1 MSYTLLATMNPMEL
15 LVLAGIVAA
24 FFFLNGGLRFTTEQQ
39 TRLTE
44 LNTAARKII
53 DEADARGGGKGKGT
67 LTQEE
72 SEKVDKIYA
81 DYDALKAQVEEEEK
95 QTRQRARLEEHE
107 QFMSGSAGRRTT
119 DGGNTG
125 GSRARSAEAPTVL
138 EVGRHK
144 IELAAGS
151 PEAHRATAEYRAA
164 YADYLA
170 TGKISNV
177 LVTTNDAKAGYLSPM
192 QMGGGL
198 IKFLD
203 DQVFM
208 RQLATV
214 LPPLTVGSS
223 LGVLSYDTDPGDAD
237 WTAEVPAS
245 DISEDTA
252 MAFGKREMTPHLAT
266 KLIKVSRKLL
276 RSATLNV
283 ESFVQERLG
292 YKFAIT
298 QEKGFL
304 TGTGVKQP
312 LGVFIAS
319 TQGVSTGRDVTC
331 ASATAFT
338 ADEIIDLLFNLKGQ
352 YQRNATGLFHRTAV
366 QRIRKLKDGNG
377 QYLWQPGLGGN
388 PATILDRPYVMS
400 EYVPNTFT
408 SGLYVGMF
416 ADFRAGYAIVDS
428 LNLEIER
435 LNELFRL
442 KNTVGIIGALE
453 TDGMPVL
460 EEAFS
465 RLKLGA

>member
-1 MSYTLLATMNPMEL
+1 MTLDLLASVSPFGM
-15 LVLAGIVAA
+15 LVLAGALAA
-24 FFFLNGGLRFTTEQQ
+24 FFFLFGGLHFTTEQQ

-44 LNTAARKII
+44 LNAAARKII

-72 SEKVDKIYA
+72 SERVDKIYA
-81 DYDALKAQVEEEEK
+81 DYDALKAQVEAEEK
-95 QTRQRARLEEHE
+95 QARQRARLEEHE
-107 QFMSGSAGRRTT
+107 DFLSSSAGRRTS
-119 DGGNTG
+119 DGNATG
-125 GSRARSAEAPTVL
+125 SPARNANGPMVL
-138 EVGRHK
+138 EMGRHR

-151 PEAHRATAEYRAA
+151 PEAHRATPQYRAA

-170 TGKISNV
+170 TGKPSAV
-177 LVTTNDAKAGYLSPM
+177 LVTTNDPKAGYLAPM
-192 QMGGGL
+192 QMATGL

-223 LGVLSYDTDPGDAD
+223 LGILSYDTDPGDAD

-252 MAFGKREMTPHLAT
+252 MAFGQREMTPHLAT

-276 RSATLNV
+276 RGATLDV
-283 ESFVQERLG
+283 EAFVRERLG

-319 TQGVSTGRDVTC
+319 NDGVPTTRDVTC

-416 ADFRAGYAIVDS
+416 ADFRTGYAIVDS
-428 LNLEIER
+428 LSLEIER

-442 KNTVGIIGALE
+442 KNTVGIIGAME

-460 EEAFS
+460 AEAFS
-465 RLKLGA
+465 RLKMGA